1 MKEVRLASHWLAG
14 WCGGPTLAC
23 RVGTRAG
30 AGSSAGRRRRVE
42 TRRGTHE
49 FVRHNGNR
57 LVILGLLL
65 LACGLLGRAQAGRGS
80 TNAPLSSAASA
91 ADVASVDQAT
101 HDLEPRLQEF
111 VKALTVV
118 TAEAADRATPDKLI
132 YEGAIPSMLRQLD
145 PHTQFFDPMQ
155 FDQLKQMQE
164 SEQKGFGSVVSVG
177 PGRVTFLQTLPGTPS
192 NRAGI
197 MPGDDLVAINNI
209 SIAPL
214 DAQQVI
220 ELLTEARQQK
230 VTLFI
235 RRQDSVRILQ
245 FTLSPELVDQPSVDR
260 AFLLE
265 PGYGYVRVAA
275 WDVPTAKLLRDAI
288 EKLGGGRLKGL
299 VLDLRDNPG
308 GLVKTAFDGAAL
320 FLKPG
325 QRILT
330 AKGRSGEGETAEV
343 SLHATPYTFRLSV
356 VINGKT
362 ASASEILAGALQDH
376 DRATIVGEPSY
387 GKGLVQS
394 VMPLSGGSGLA
405 LTTAV
410 YYTPSGRSIQK
421 PLRNSALSTTFSP
434 EGVAGTIYK
443 TDSGRPVTGGGG
455 IMPDVRVEP
464 ERPTRFE
471 GVLDSSGLMTEFAT
485 KYLQAHRPLPDSF
498 EVTPDLLDDLR
509 VDLSVKRI
517 QPNLAEWTAERRWL
531 SNRLKEEIVTQARGV
546 DKGDEIHAQRDP
558 QIREALDALKAPAG
572 KIESATP
579 L

>member
-1 MKEVRLASHWLAG
+1 MKEA
-14 WCGGPTLAC
+14 
-23 RVGTRAG
+23 
-30 AGSSAGRRRRVE
+30 RRRWVE
-42 TRRGTHE
+42 IKRLPGAPRPMRQLEAVLARTSPKLTHGA
-49 FVRHNGNR
+49 V
-57 LVILGLLL
+57 LALMAAGLL
-65 LACGLLGRAQAGRGS
+65 APAAWAQARPGS

-91 ADVASVDQAT
+91 ADVANLDQAT
-101 HDLEPRLQEF
+101 RELEPRLQEF
-111 VKALTVV
+111 IQALGVV
-118 TAEAADRATPDKLI
+118 TSEAADAATPSRLI

-197 MPGDDLVAINNI
+197 QPGDDLVAINNI
-209 SIAPL
+209 AIAPL

-220 ELLTEARQQK
+220 ELLTEARQQR
-230 VTLFI
+230 VTLFV
-235 RRQDSVRILQ
+235 RRQDSARILQ

-260 AFLLE
+260 SFLLE

-275 WDVPTAKLLRDAI
+275 WDVQTSKLLKDAI
-288 EKLGGGRLKGL
+288 EKIGGSRLKGL

-330 AKGRSGEGETAEV
+330 AKGRSGDGETAEV
-343 SLHATPYTFRLSV
+343 SLHATPYVFPLSV
-356 VINGKT
+356 LINAKT

-394 VMPLSGGSGLA
+394 VMPLSGGAGLA
-405 LTTAV
+405 LTTAF

-421 PLRNSALSTTFSP
+421 PLRNSALSATFSP
-434 EGVAGTIYK
+434 EGAGAAKYK

-455 IMPDVRVEP
+455 IMPDIRVEA

-471 GVLDSSGLMTEFAT
+471 GVLDSSGLLTEFAT
-485 KYLQAHRPLPDSF
+485 RYLQSHKPLPAGF
-498 EVTPDLLDDLR
+498 EVTPDLLDDLH
-509 VDLSVKRI
+509 VDLSVKGIR
-517 QPNLAEWTAERRWL
+517 PNLAEWTAERRWVT
-531 SNRLKEEIVTQARGV
+531 NKLKEEIVTQAYGV
-546 DKGDEIHAQRDP
+546 DKGDEVHAQRDP

-572 KIESATP
+572 KIQ
-579 L
+579 

>member
-1 MKEVRLASHWLAG
+1 MREV
-14 WCGGPTLAC
+14 
-23 RVGTRAG
+23 
-30 AGSSAGRRRRVE
+30 
-42 TRRGTHE
+42 TRRWVE
-49 FVRHNGNR
+49 MNR
-57 LVILGLLL
+57 LLSAIVALLVA
-65 LACGLLGRAQAGRGS
+65 LACGPSSWAQTRPGG
-80 TNAPLSSAASA
+80 TTTPLSSAPSA
-91 ADVASVDQAT
+91 AEAANLDQAT
-101 HDLEPRLQEF
+101 RDLEPRLEEF
-111 VKALTVV
+111 VHALAVV
-118 TAEAADRATPDKLI
+118 NAEAAEAPTPNRLI

-209 SIAPL
+209 AVAPL
-214 DAQQVI
+214 DAQQVV

-230 VTLFI
+230 VTLFV
-235 RRQDSVRILQ
+235 RRQDSARVLQ

-275 WDVPTAKLLRDAI
+275 WDVQTAKLLRDAI

-308 GLVKTAFDGAAL
+308 GLVKAAFDGAAL

-343 SLHATPYTFRLSV
+343 SLHTTPYGFRLSV

-394 VMPLSGGSGLA
+394 VMPLSGGTGLA
-405 LTTAV
+405 LTTAF

-434 EGVAGTIYK
+434 DGAGGATYK

-455 IMPDVRVEP
+455 ITPDIRVEP
-464 ERPTRFE
+464 ESPTRFE
-471 GVLDSSGLMTEFAT
+471 GVLDSSGLLTEFAT
-485 KYLQAHRPLPDSF
+485 RYLQSHRPLPDSF
-498 EVTPDLLDDLR
+498 EVTPDLLDDLH
-509 VDLSVKRI
+509 VDLSVKGI
-517 QPNLAEWTAERRWL
+517 QPSLAEWTAERRWL
-531 SNRLKEEIVTQARGV
+531 TNKLKEEIVTQAHGV
-546 DKGDEIHAQRDP
+546 DKGDEVHAQRDP
-558 QIREALDALKAPAG
+558 QIREALEALKAPAG
-572 KIESATP
+572 DSQ
-579 L
+579 